1 MRYDLSELQNKV
13 RIYHSVGRFE
23 AAEKILLST
32 IDEYGSLAN
41 LHNLLGVTYHKQ
53 SKFADAIVQ
62 FTKALKIN
70 PNFVEAGL
78 NLSATFCDLGRY
90 DDAKTVFS
98 EILASTPTHK
108 KQPEL
113 VLGRLAN
120 HHAECGHLYAQNN
133 LPHDAINEYKRAL
146 SLYER
151 MPDVKIAL
159 GQVYFRTN
167 QMDRALYEFQ
177 DAVRMF
183 PDEAEAHLWL
193 GVCLWKMDRKDQ
205 AMRSWETSRNLDDST
220 GLPQAYLSFAQRS
233 AKQSK
238 IPAP

>member
-1 MRYDLSELQNKV
+1 MRIDFAEIQQKI
-13 RIYHSVGRFE
+13 RIYHSVSRFE
-23 AAEKILLST
+23 AAEKILLSA
-32 IDEYGSLAN
+32 IDEYGSMAN

-53 SKFADAIVQ
+53 SKFADAIIQ

-90 DDAKTVFS
+90 DEARSVFS
-98 EILASTPTHK
+98 EILAATPSSK
-108 KQPEL
+108 KHPDL

-120 HHAECGHLYAQNN
+120 QHAECGHLYEQNN

-146 SLYER
+146 ALYEK

-177 DAVRMF
+177 DAIRAF

-193 GVCLWKMDRKDQ
+193 GITLWKLDRREH
-205 AMRSWETSRNLDDST
+205 AIRSWETARNLDDT
-220 GLPQAYLSFAQRS
+220 GSMAAAYLRLSQQNKNS
-233 AKQSK
+233 SEKSLL
-238 IPAP
+238 

>member
-1 MRYDLSELQNKV
+1 MRYDLTEIQNKV
-13 RIYHSVGRFE
+13 RIYHSVSRFE

-151 MPDVKIAL
+151 MPDVKISL

-205 AMRSWETSRNLDDST
+205 AVRSWETSRNLDDT
-220 GLPQAYLSFAQRS
+220 AGPAQAYLSFAQRT
-233 AKQSK
+233 AKQAK
-238 IPAP
+238 LPGI